1 MASVVSGGEILSE
14 NTLSAMKGLLAAA
27 CEAEPQSCGSASEL
41 IADLNDYASAAQAGG
56 EAGID
61 SEKVLDIAK
70 KGADG
75 SMSELKKV
83 QYWWNE
89 IVDIHNEEVAKFNQ
103 MRDEYLA
110 QNPGATQIPTDSE
123 LYKQQ
128 EYVNDLRKTLD
139 TTVQAGKET
148 TLKTIERITAEDGSF
163 SRTRQ
168 AGNIFRGFDKE
179 LGRGAAKAIAGKVP
193 DNI

>member
-1 MASVVSGGEILSE
+1 
-14 NTLSAMKGLLAAA
+14 
-27 CEAEPQSCGSASEL
+27 
-41 IADLNDYASAAQAGG
+41 
-56 EAGID
+56 
-61 SEKVLDIAK
+61 
-70 KGADG
+70 
-75 SMSELKKV
+75 MSELKKV
-83 QYWWNE
+83 QNWWGD
-89 IVDIHNEEVAKFNQ
+89 IVDIHNKEVEKFNQ

-128 EYVNDLRKTLD
+128 EYVKELKQTLD

-179 LGRGAAKAIAGKVP
+179 LGRGAAKAIGGPVA